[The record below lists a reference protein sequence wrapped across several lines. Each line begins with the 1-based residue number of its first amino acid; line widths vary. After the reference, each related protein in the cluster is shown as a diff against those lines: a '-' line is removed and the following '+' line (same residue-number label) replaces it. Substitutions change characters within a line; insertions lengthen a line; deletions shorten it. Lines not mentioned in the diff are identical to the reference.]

1 MSFFFLGSVRAPRK
15 KSIGIETRSKK
26 QFPELLSF
34 LLTCGLSRSINATS
48 AEEGRADALD
58 DPNKEREERE
68 AAPIDDEADD
78 RPSSATAR
86 TPVEPHQDAAPEG
99 GPSPSRATAAR
110 TSRSSGGGDAIA
122 FSCEGARKERERK
135 ERNFRE
141 KMKTQNSTFG

>member
-1 MSFFFLGSVRAPRK
+1 MSFFFSALIEPHEKKALESKRVRKSNFQSEFLSV
-15 KSIGIETRSKK
+15 
-26 QFPELLSF
+26 

-78 RPSSATAR
+78 RSSSATAR

-122 FSCEGARKERERK
+122 LSCEGARKREREKKETSERK
-135 ERNFRE
+135 
-141 KMKTQNSTFG
+141 